1 MLLLKGGAKMP
12 TGDGD
17 ALLQELIA
25 IKRLLVYSLLN
36 KSKLEHSQDDIA
48 VALGVSQSKVSRM
61 MSGSAGKEPR
71 GR

>member
-1 MLLLKGGAKMP
+1 MP
-12 TGDGD
+12 DVEGD
-17 ALLQELIA
+17 AFLRELVA
-25 IKRLLVYSLLN
+25 IKRLLIYALLN

-61 MSGSAGKEPR
+61 MSGAAGKEPK